1 MSELSPKRPREGRL
15 IGPVLLLVAVACG
28 LFTGCGGPSYPASG
42 AAPGGQAK
50 PDTAAAHAIAQANSP
65 SKNSAD
71 KGDDSSQT
79 SAQTTPPLRDTQHD
93 NAVAASKDDGKGS
106 DHPSSP
112 NAEAPKSDTADDP
125 VLDQIFAQRS
135 RQAASL
141 DGGVAW
147 INTSKPLDLKQL
159 HGKFV
164 LLDFWCFC
172 CINCM
177 HIIPE
182 LKQLE
187 HEWPNNLV
195 VVGVHSAK
203 FDAEQDSKNI
213 TDAVLRYEIE
223 HPVVNDAQQAIW
235 NRYEVQSWPTL
246 VLIDPEGYVLF
257 QSGGEVKAEALDRLL
272 KRLVVFYRKKGLLDE
287 KPLEF
292 DLERGRATQTA
303 LRFPGKIAAD
313 EKSGRLFI
321 ADSNHNR
328 IVVTKLDGT
337 LLDTIGAGTVGHADG
352 DYATAQFHRPQ
363 GMAILDET
371 LYVAD
376 TENHMLRKVDLK
388 RKQVT
393 TIAGTGKQADN
404 GWPGWSP
411 LDHVPF
417 DPGGDSKAPERF
429 VGPPGTTALSSP
441 WDLWI
446 AQRSPPSP
454 SKGEGLG
461 KGGAS
466 PQNSPSASADLFI
479 AMAGTHQIWKMPLDE
494 SEIGPYAGNSR
505 EDIVDG
511 PLLPREP
518 YSRGFSSF
526 AQPSGLAAD
535 DKWLYVADSE
545 ASSVRAVPLGSGE
558 VNTVVGTV
566 DMPFSRL
573 FTFGDVDGRAGSV
586 RLQHPLGLASHNG
599 SLYVADTYNNKIKVI
614 DSAKQSC
621 KALAGNGHPGY
632 DDSPLD
638 PLAASFNEPGGLAY
652 AAGKL
657 YVADTNNHRIRT
669 IDLEHN
675 LQVGTLQIPGL
686 TAPTAK

>member
-1 MSELSPKRPREGRL
+1 MAELSPKQPL
-15 IGPVLLLVAVACG
+15 GPMSVCAMLFLGAVACG
-28 LFTGCGGPSYPASG
+28 TLVGCGGDPYPPARASSADPANTAGGSTDAAAVRKVPAS
-42 AAPGGQAK
+42 
-50 PDTAAAHAIAQANSP
+50 
-65 SKNSAD
+65 D
-71 KGDDSSQT
+71 KGDESSQS
-79 SAQTTPPLRDTQHD
+79 SAQSSTSEGAARHGQADAGSKADAAGPDRPP
-93 NAVAASKDDGKGS
+93 AKPAAE
-106 DHPSSP
+106 P
-112 NAEAPKSDTADDP
+112 AKSETADDP
-125 VLDQIFAQRS
+125 VLDQIFEQRT
-135 RQAASL
+135 RRAASL
-141 DGGVAW
+141 DGGAAW

-195 VVGVHSAK
+195 VIGVHSAK

-223 HPVVNDAQQAIW
+223 HPVVNDSQQAIW

-257 QSGGEVKAEALDRLL
+257 QNGGEVKAEALDRLI

-287 KPLEF
+287 KPLRFE
-292 DLERGRATQTA
+292 LERTHTTQTP
-303 LRFPGKIAAD
+303 LRFPGKIVAD

-321 ADSNHNR
+321 SDSNHNR
-328 IVVTKLDGT
+328 VVVTRLDGT
-337 LLDTIGAGTVGHADG
+337 LLDTIGAGSTGRADG
-352 DYATAQFHRPQ
+352 DYATAQFNRPQ
-363 GMAILDET
+363 GMAVSDDT

-376 TENHMLRKVDLK
+376 TENHLLRKIDLK

-393 TIAGTGKQADN
+393 TIAGTGRQAEN
-404 GWPGWSP
+404 GWPGWSA
-411 LDHVPF
+411 LEHLPF
-417 DPGGDSKAPERF
+417 DTGAEAKSPERF
-429 VGPPGTTALSSP
+429 VGPPRTTALSSP
-441 WDLWI
+441 WDLAI
-446 AQRSPPSP
+446 H
-454 SKGEGLG
+454 G
-461 KGGAS
+461 K
-466 PQNSPSASADLFI
+466 DLFI

-518 YSRGFSSF
+518 YARGFASF
-526 AQPSGLAAD
+526 AQPSGLAAA
-535 DKWLYVADSE
+535 DKSLYVADSE
-545 ASSVRAVPLGSGE
+545 ASSIRAVPLASGE
-558 VNTVVGTV
+558 VSTVVGTA
-566 DMPFSRL
+566 DMAFSRL
-573 FTFGDVDGRAGSV
+573 FTFGDIDGTAGSV
-586 RLQHPLGLASHNG
+586 RLQHPLGVAYHNG

-614 DSAKQSC
+614 DPSKQSC
-621 KALAGNGHPGY
+621 KALAGSGRPGH

-638 PLAASFNEPGGLAY
+638 PLAVTFNEPTGLAY

-657 YVADTNNHRIRT
+657 YVADTNNHLIRT

-675 LQVGTLQIPGL
+675 LQVATLQISGL
-686 TAPTAK
+686 AAPTAKSSTDSAPK

>member
-1 MSELSPKRPREGRL
+1 MAKLSPKRPHEGW
-15 IGPVLLLVAVACG
+15 LVAAVVLTAAVCG
-28 LFTGCGGPSYPASG
+28 LLSGCGETSSPASG
-42 AAPGGQAK
+42 AADGGQPK
-50 PDTAAAHAIAQANSP
+50 SDTASASRAARTDSVGHVAT
-65 SKNSAD
+65 D
-71 KGDDSSQT
+71 KADDSSQT
-79 SAQTTPPLRDTQHD
+79 SAQTTTTRRDPSNDKVTATSQDVGNTPDRPGPP
-93 NAVAASKDDGKGS
+93 
-106 DHPSSP
+106 SP
-112 NAEAPKSDTADDP
+112 AAPKSETSDDR
-125 VLDQIFAQRS
+125 VLEQIFAQRD
-135 RQAASL
+135 RQAPPL

-257 QSGGEVKAEALDRLL
+257 QNGGEVKAEALDRLF
-272 KRLVVFYRKKGLLDE
+272 KRLVVFYRNKGLLDE

-292 DLERGRATQTA
+292 DLERGRAMQTA
-303 LRFPGKIAAD
+303 LRFPGKIRAD

-321 ADSNHNR
+321 SDSNHNR

-363 GMAILDET
+363 GTAVLEDT

-376 TENHMLRKVDLK
+376 TENHLLRKIDLK
-388 RKQVT
+388 RKQVA
-393 TIAGTGKQADN
+393 TIAGTGKQAEN
-404 GWPGWSP
+404 GWPGWSQ
-411 LDHVPF
+411 LEHLPF
-417 DPGGDSKAPERF
+417 DSGGDSKTPQRF
-429 VGPPGTTALSSP
+429 VGPPATTALSSP
-441 WDLWI
+441 WDVWI
-446 AQRSPPSP
+446 APRSSRSPST
-454 SKGEGLG
+454 GEGRG
-461 KGGAS
+461 EGA
-466 PQNSPSASADLFI
+466 PQNSASPTSADLFI

-518 YSRGFSSF
+518 YARGFSSF

-558 VNTVVGTV
+558 VNTVVGTA

-586 RLQHPLGLASHNG
+586 RLQHPLGLAYHNG
-599 SLYVADTYNNKIKVI
+599 SLYIADTYNNKIKVI
-614 DSAKQSC
+614 DPTKQSC
-621 KALAGNGHPGY
+621 KALAGSGHPGH

-675 LQVGTLQIPGL
+675 LQVGTLQITGL
-686 TAPTAK
+686 AAPTGR

>member
-1 MSELSPKRPREGRL
+1 M
-15 IGPVLLLVAVACG
+15 LLLAAVACG
-28 LFTGCGGPSYPASG
+28 LLSGCGGPSYPASG

-50 PDTAAAHAIAQANSP
+50 SDTAASHASAQTDAAGKTSD
-65 SKNSAD
+65 D

-79 SAQTTPPLRDTQHD
+79 SAQTTPPLRDAQHD
-93 NAVAASKDDGKGS
+93 KAVAASKDDGKS
-106 DHPSSP
+106 SNHPSSP
-112 NAEAPKSDTADDP
+112 NAETPKSDTADDP

-135 RQAASL
+135 RQAAAL

-363 GMAILDET
+363 GMAILDDT

-417 DPGGDSKAPERF
+417 DAGGDSKAPERF

-441 WDLWI
+441 WDLSI
-446 AQRSPPSP
+446 N
-454 SKGEGLG
+454 G
-461 KGGAS
+461 K
-466 PQNSPSASADLFI
+466 DLFI

-614 DSAKQSC
+614 DPAKQSC
-621 KALAGNGHPGY
+621 KALAGSGHPGH

-686 TAPTAK
+686 VPPTTK

>member
-1 MSELSPKRPREGRL
+1 MAELSPKRPLRGESIRAML
-15 IGPVLLLVAVACG
+15 ILAAVACG
-28 LFTGCGGPSYPASG
+28 LLSGCGSDAYPPSG
-42 AAPGGQAK
+42 AATTARSNPAAASTSQSPTQGPSSNNGPATGQA
-50 PDTAAAHAIAQANSP
+50 
-65 SKNSAD
+65 AD
-71 KGDDSSQT
+71 KADDSSQS
-79 SAQTTPPLRDTQHD
+79 SAQTTPRDARPDKTTVD
-93 NAVAASKDDGKGS
+93 SKGDGKGR
-106 DHPSSP
+106 DHSPPS
-112 NAEAPKSDTADDP
+112 AEADKADAPNDP
-125 VLDQIFAQRS
+125 VLDQIFEQRS
-135 RQAASL
+135 RRAAPF

-147 INTSKPLDLKQL
+147 INTAKPLDLKQL

-164 LLDFWCFC
+164 LLDFWCYC

-182 LKQLE
+182 LKKLE

-235 NRYEVQSWPTL
+235 NHYEVQSWPTL

-257 QSGGEVKAEALDRLL
+257 QNGGEVKAEALDRLM
-272 KRLVVFYRKKGLLDE
+272 KRLVAFYRKKGLLDE
-287 KPLEF
+287 KPLQF
-292 DLERGRATQTA
+292 DLERSHATQTT
-303 LRFPGKIAAD
+303 LRFPGKITAD

-337 LLDTIGAGTVGHADG
+337 LLDTIGAGTVGRADG
-352 DYATAQFHRPQ
+352 DFATAQFNRPQ
-363 GMAILDET
+363 GMAVSDDT

-376 TENHMLRKVDLK
+376 TENHLLRKVDLK
-388 RKQVT
+388 GKQVT

-404 GWPGWSP
+404 GWPGWAP
-411 LDHVPF
+411 LERLPF
-417 DPGGDSKAPERF
+417 DAGGDSKPERF
-429 VGPPGTTALSSP
+429 VGPPRTTALSSP
-441 WDLWI
+441 WDLSI
-446 AQRSPPSP
+446 H
-454 SKGEGLG
+454 G
-461 KGGAS
+461 K
-466 PQNSPSASADLFI
+466 DLYI

-518 YSRGFSSF
+518 YSRGFASF

-545 ASSVRAVPLGSGE
+545 ASSIRAVPFKGGE

-586 RLQHPLGLASHNG
+586 RLQHPLGLAYHNG

-614 DSAKQSC
+614 DPEKQSC
-621 KALAGNGHPGY
+621 KALAGSGHPGH

-638 PLAASFNEPGGLAY
+638 PLAATFNEPGGLAY

-669 IDLEHN
+669 VDLEHN
-675 LQVGTLQIPGL
+675 LQVGTLQVSGL
-686 TAPTAK
+686 SPPVAK